1 MLTSSFGRE
10 SITLG
15 NLVKSAANIW
25 TAGVNLNLPIFDAG
39 RLLARLDQASA
50 QQKQA
55 LASYESSIRTA
66 FREVNDAL
74 VTVRQSSE
82 QEAALQASKYSARKA
97 LQIAENRYKSG
108 FSGYL
113 DLLVSQRAHNDVALA
128 VIQSRQNRLMATVDL
143 FKALGGGWEAES
155 LRRTPLGFLEFFNN

>member
-1 MLTSSFGRE
+1 
-10 SITLG
+10 
-15 NLVKSAANIW
+15 
-25 TAGVNLNLPIFDAG
+25 
-39 RLLARLDQASA
+39 
-50 QQKQA
+50 
-55 LASYESSIRTA
+55 
-66 FREVNDAL
+66 VNDAL

-82 QEAALQASKYSARKA
+82 QEAALQASKDSARKA

-155 LRRTPLGFLEFFNN
+155 LKRTPLGFLEFLNK